1 MQTFEN
7 LTEEQI
13 DSELIFDGR
22 LLHVYKDSVKLP
34 NGHES
39 TREYI
44 SHLGAVAIVA
54 ITDDGKMIIEKQ
66 FRYPLHK
73 AIIEIPAGKIDS
85 ITEDRLD
92 AAKRELLEET
102 GITADEWI
110 TLGEYHPAAAY
121 SSELITIYIAK
132 GLHEGDQK
140 LDEDEFLNIEKMT
153 VAELVDLVMNGEI
166 TDGKTQVAIM
176 KAALYLGY
184 LKK

>member
-1 MQTFEN
+1 
-7 LTEEQI
+7 
-13 DSELIFDGR
+13 
-22 LLHVYKDSVKLP
+22 
-34 NGHES
+34 
-39 TREYI
+39 
-44 SHLGAVAIVA
+44 
-54 ITDDGKMIIEKQ
+54 MIIEKQ